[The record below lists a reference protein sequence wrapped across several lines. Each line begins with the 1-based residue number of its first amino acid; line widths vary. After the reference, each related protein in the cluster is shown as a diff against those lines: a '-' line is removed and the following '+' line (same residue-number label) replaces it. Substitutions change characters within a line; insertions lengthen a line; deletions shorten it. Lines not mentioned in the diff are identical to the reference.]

1 MVGICI
7 AFWSPDM
14 SIFGRG
20 TIVFSGVRPSFRPSV
35 CVSGLLPDNRSLLFS
50 EIRQQNVFSY
60 VVVHYKKNFHGKT
73 FIAAPG
79 GKKWLKT
86 PQNAQNAPSVCVSGL
101 LPDNRSLLFSEI
113 RQQNVFSYV
122 VVHYKKNFH
131 GKTFI
136 AAPGGKKWLKTPQNA
151 PKWAK
156 MTLFPS

>member
-1 MVGICI
+1 MVSKLNTGFYDVY
-7 AFWSPDM
+7 FWSPDI

-20 TIVFSGVRPSFRPSV
+20 TIVFSGVRASV
-35 CVSGLLPDNRSLLFS
+35 HESGLLL
-50 EIRQQNVFSY
+50 
-60 VVVHYKKNFHGKT
+60 
-73 FIAAPG
+73 
-79 GKKWLKT
+79 
-86 PQNAQNAPSVCVSGL
+86 
-101 LPDNRSLLFSEI
+101 DNRSLLFSEI